1 MEIPSE
7 KELRNMEYWDVY
19 HLAEDLGIDGLYGLT
34 RGAIVDLILEHPEK
48 SDEIIPVTEEIDE
61 TDTIDEELEE
71 LRNSVR
77 FNNVVYDPNV
87 ETYTAH
93 LTIGESEQPVSIL
106 LPAIEL
112 REDEFYDSVPEE
124 IDIKTNEPIER
135 TSGDVVRW
143 QILQDIEATMKQHS
157 MWESCVIV

>member
-1 MEIPSE
+1 MELPSE
-7 KELRNMEYWDVY
+7 NEMRNMEYWDVY
-19 HLAEDLGIDGLYGLT
+19 HLAEELDIDGLYGLT

-61 TDTIDEELEE
+61 PDAIDEELEE

-112 REDEFYDSVPEE
+112 REEEFYDSVPEE
-124 IDIKTNEPIER
+124 IDSKTSEPIEQ

-143 QILQDIEATMKQHS
+143 QILHDIENIAEQHLVP
-157 MWESCVIV
+157 EPCVIV